1 MRFEWDTDKAGRNI
15 SKHGVSF
22 EEASGVFDDPL
33 FLTFADPDHSSV
45 GEKRCLI
52 IGESLQR
59 RLLLVSYTERG
70 GSVRIISA
78 RKATR
83 RERRVYEEKT

>member
-1 MRFEWDTDKAGRNI
+1 MQVEWDTDKAERNI
-15 SKHGVSF
+15 SKHGITF

-45 GEKRCLI
+45 GEKRYLI
-52 IGESLQR
+52 IGESVQR
-59 RLLLVSYTERG
+59 HLLLVSYTERG

-78 RKATR
+78 RP
-83 RERRVYEEKT
+83 